1 MQNGVERSCGTLR
14 QSCVSTAE
22 RMQLSALLRRWARG
36 NVLDSPVLA
45 KKARSSRRGCGSRC
59 ARAVA
64 FFGGEPGSR
73 GRAVADGAAGGR
85 GKAASKQAITAGPA
99 ERRVGRVCAERY
111 GCWRV
116 GWRMSG
122 EHDAHGP
129 VRRVGRLVRPIEAD
143 PVYVSYIEPCLR
155 VRPQKKV
162 YLKSAPRTLA
172 LPRPCLRSFP
182 DLPNLAAHKF
192 HMTAPRE
199 ELLAGS
205 ERRSVWRLSAQQA
218 RDEGCAQRSCR
229 CP

>member
-1 MQNGVERSCGTLR
+1 
-14 QSCVSTAE
+14 
-22 RMQLSALLRRWARG
+22 
-36 NVLDSPVLA
+36 
-45 KKARSSRRGCGSRC
+45 
-59 ARAVA
+59 
-64 FFGGEPGSR
+64 
-73 GRAVADGAAGGR
+73 VADGAAGGR

-172 LPRPCLRSFP
+172 PYLEQENLFLRPCAWSSSR
-182 DLPNLAAHKF
+182 
-192 HMTAPRE
+192 MTASSM
-199 ELLAGS
+199 LG
-205 ERRSVWRLSAQQA
+205 
-218 RDEGCAQRSCR
+218 
-229 CP
+229 

>member
-1 MQNGVERSCGTLR
+1 VQNGVERSCGTLR

-172 LPRPCLRSFP
+172 LPTKAPQSVQS
-182 DLPNLAAHKF
+182 F
-192 HMTAPRE
+192 HMI
-199 ELLAGS
+199 L
-205 ERRSVWRLSAQQA
+205 
-218 RDEGCAQRSCR
+218 
-229 CP
+229 

>member
-1 MQNGVERSCGTLR
+1 
-14 QSCVSTAE
+14 
-22 RMQLSALLRRWARG
+22 MQLSALLRRWARG

-162 YLKSAPRTLA
+162 YLKSAPRALA
-172 LPRPCLRSFP
+172 PPKLGSYLPPVNAEEVGESVVELFQPGFECIKMLEIEGLLDRIE
-182 DLPNLAAHKF
+182 HGG
-192 HMTAPRE
+192 APFIVTR
-199 ELLAGS
+199 
-205 ERRSVWRLSAQQA
+205 
-218 RDEGCAQRSCR
+218 
-229 CP
+229 

>member
-1 MQNGVERSCGTLR
+1 
-14 QSCVSTAE
+14 
-22 RMQLSALLRRWARG
+22 
-36 NVLDSPVLA
+36 
-45 KKARSSRRGCGSRC
+45 
-59 ARAVA
+59 
-64 FFGGEPGSR
+64 
-73 GRAVADGAAGGR
+73 VADGAAGGR

-172 LPRPCLRSFP
+172 PPRHAFLRLRP
-182 DLPNLAAHKF
+182 YRILQDIDPIL
-192 HMTAPRE
+192 
-199 ELLAGS
+199 
-205 ERRSVWRLSAQQA
+205 
-218 RDEGCAQRSCR
+218 RDGINTKNSSNT
-229 CP
+229 

>member
-1 MQNGVERSCGTLR
+1 
-14 QSCVSTAE
+14 
-22 RMQLSALLRRWARG
+22 MQLSALLRRWARG

-172 LPRPCLRSFP
+172 PPRVCGGRVAALRYLSRGRRVSRAHRGVVEGSSRVDIEGIEGDP
-182 DLPNLAAHKF
+182 DHHTHRGA
-192 HMTAPRE
+192 R
-199 ELLAGS
+199 GS
-205 ERRSVWRLSAQQA
+205 TSRGI
-218 RDEGCAQRSCR
+218 EGLHQG
-229 CP
+229 

>member
-1 MQNGVERSCGTLR
+1 
-14 QSCVSTAE
+14 
-22 RMQLSALLRRWARG
+22 MQLSALLRRWARG

-172 LPRPCLRSFP
+172 LPTDP
-182 DLPNLAAHKF
+182 
-192 HMTAPRE
+192 E
-199 ELLAGS
+199 AGGDCTIHGKKKTK
-205 ERRSVWRLSAQQA
+205 RHVGLDGLSTSIV
-218 RDEGCAQRSCR
+218 GF
-229 CP
+229 